1 MPKKGNVTRPRI
13 EPMLMIRPSRC
24 RRMEGSTARV
34 TRRSPMTFV
43 SKMTFACSA
52 VKASVTPA
60 DPMPALLTSTSILPA
75 SASTVST
82 PASTDAS
89 SLTSNSTV
97 LMPSVC
103 RIAATS
109 RFLPRISRIEAYT
122 VWPARERVSAVS
134 RPKPLLAPVIRIVLD
149 IMFLKWIR
157 GNQLYCIILAF
168 CKQYLGIYLHFA
180 SNTMP
185 RTIDIMKKK
194 KQSSKTIEMRSDCPI
209 SFALDMFGDKWTLL
223 IVRDLV
229 RVKRMTF
236 KDFLGSGEGIAT
248 NILSDRLQR
257 LETLGII
264 SKEMSE
270 ADKRIAQY
278 ELTQLG
284 LSLKP
289 VLRALARWST
299 SHNPGTRIPKS

>member
-1 MPKKGNVTRPRI
+1 
-13 EPMLMIRPSRC
+13 
-24 RRMEGSTARV
+24 
-34 TRRSPMTFV
+34 
-43 SKMTFACSA
+43 
-52 VKASVTPA
+52 
-60 DPMPALLTSTSILPA
+60 
-75 SASTVST
+75 
-82 PASTDAS
+82 
-89 SLTSNSTV
+89 
-97 LMPSVC
+97 
-103 RIAATS
+103 
-109 RFLPRISRIEAYT
+109 
-122 VWPARERVSAVS
+122 
-134 RPKPLLAPVIRIVLD
+134 
-149 IMFLKWIR
+149 
-157 GNQLYCIILAF
+157 
-168 CKQYLGIYLHFA
+168 
-180 SNTMP
+180 MP

-270 ADKRIAQY
+270 ADKRSAQY
-278 ELTQLG
+278 ELTQKG
-284 LSLKP
+284 LRLKP

-299 SHNPGTRIPKS
+299 SHNPETRISKS

>member
-1 MPKKGNVTRPRI
+1 
-13 EPMLMIRPSRC
+13 
-24 RRMEGSTARV
+24 
-34 TRRSPMTFV
+34 
-43 SKMTFACSA
+43 
-52 VKASVTPA
+52 
-60 DPMPALLTSTSILPA
+60 
-75 SASTVST
+75 
-82 PASTDAS
+82 
-89 SLTSNSTV
+89 
-97 LMPSVC
+97 
-103 RIAATS
+103 
-109 RFLPRISRIEAYT
+109 
-122 VWPARERVSAVS
+122 
-134 RPKPLLAPVIRIVLD
+134 
-149 IMFLKWIR
+149 
-157 GNQLYCIILAF
+157 
-168 CKQYLGIYLHFA
+168 
-180 SNTMP
+180 MP

-270 ADKRIAQY
+270 ADKRSAQY
-278 ELTQLG
+278 ELTQKG
-284 LSLKP
+284 LRLRP

-299 SHNPGTRIPKS
+299 SHNPETRMPKS

>member
-1 MPKKGNVTRPRI
+1 
-13 EPMLMIRPSRC
+13 
-24 RRMEGSTARV
+24 
-34 TRRSPMTFV
+34 
-43 SKMTFACSA
+43 
-52 VKASVTPA
+52 
-60 DPMPALLTSTSILPA
+60 
-75 SASTVST
+75 
-82 PASTDAS
+82 
-89 SLTSNSTV
+89 
-97 LMPSVC
+97 
-103 RIAATS
+103 
-109 RFLPRISRIEAYT
+109 
-122 VWPARERVSAVS
+122 
-134 RPKPLLAPVIRIVLD
+134 
-149 IMFLKWIR
+149 
-157 GNQLYCIILAF
+157 
-168 CKQYLGIYLHFA
+168 
-180 SNTMP
+180 MP